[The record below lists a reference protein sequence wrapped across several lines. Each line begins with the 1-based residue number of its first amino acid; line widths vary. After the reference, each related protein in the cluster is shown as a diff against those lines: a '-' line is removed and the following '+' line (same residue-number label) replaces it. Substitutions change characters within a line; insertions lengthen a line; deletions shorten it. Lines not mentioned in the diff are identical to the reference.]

1 MFKFNLFSH
10 LFSVKLEAGEC
21 KVGEF
26 LVPKQYKKLIL
37 NSDGT
42 LKKVSG
48 SKIPSQ
54 EKGTREV

>member
-10 LFSVKLEAGEC
+10 LFSVQLEAGEC

-26 LVPKQYKKLIL
+26 VVPKQYKKLIL

-42 LKKVSG
+42 LN
-48 SKIPSQ
+48 
-54 EKGTREV
+54 